1 MITGYPKAIISGL
14 IDQVITKLNTGLSI
28 LNGGTAVSS
37 SNPLP
42 VTKVSDT
49 TSVSTTSNG
58 TITTG
63 GTSQVLLTAKT
74 RKGYWVRNRS
84 SGSLYINRAG
94 GAATTS
100 HFEIKSGDYFETPI
114 WENVS
119 TAIEIIGA
127 TTGQAF
133 GYGECV

>member
-1 MITGYPKAIISGL
+1 MGIVTGYLSQLVSSG
-14 IDQVITKLNTGLSI
+14 IKLY
-28 LNGGTAVSS
+28 NGAASVSS

-42 VTKVSDT
+42 VTKVSDATATAT
-49 TSVSTTSNG
+49 TGKG

-74 RKGYWVRNRS
+74 RKGYWVRNS
-84 SGSLYINRAG
+84 SSDSLYINRAG
-94 GAATTS
+94 GEATTS
-100 HFEIKSGDYFETPI
+100 DFEIKAGDYFETPI

-119 TAIEIIGA
+119 TKIEILGA

-133 GYGECV
+133 SYGECV

>member
-1 MITGYPKAIISGL
+1 MITGYPKA
-14 IDQVITKLNTGLSI
+14 VIKI
-28 LNGGTAVSS
+28 
-37 SNPLP
+37 
-42 VTKVSDT
+42 SDT
-49 TSVSTTSNG
+49 TSVSTTSNS
-58 TITTG
+58 TITAG

-74 RKGYWVRNRS
+74 RKGYWVCNRS

-100 HFEIKSGDYFETPI
+100 HFEIKAGDYFETPL

-119 TAIEIIGA
+119 TKIEIIGA

>member
-1 MITGYPKAIISGL
+1 MTDTA
-14 IDQVITKLNTGLSI
+14 LNNPLV
-28 LNGGTAVSS
+28 TAVMAVKSGDDVVAVGTPA
-37 SNPLP
+37 NP
-42 VTKVSDT
+42 VVVSKSGDATATAT
-49 TSVSTTSNG
+49 TGNG

-74 RKGYWVRNRS
+74 RKGYWVRNSS
-84 SGSLYINRAG
+84 SGSLYINRSG
-94 GAATTS
+94 GTATTS
-100 HFEIKSGDYFETPI
+100 NFEIKAGDYFETPI

>member
-1 MITGYPKAIISGL
+1 MTDTALKNPI
-14 IDQVITKLNTGLSI
+14 V
-28 LNGGTAVSS
+28 TAVMAVKSGEDVVAAGTTES
-37 SNPLP
+37 PI
-42 VTKVSDT
+42 VVSKLSDA
-49 TSVSTTSNG
+49 TSVATTGNG

-74 RKGYWVRNRS
+74 RRGYWVRNRS
-84 SGSLYINRAG
+84 SASLYINRSG

-100 HFEIKSGDYFETPI
+100 HFEIKVGEYFETPT

-119 TAIEIIGA
+119 TKIEIIGA

>member
-1 MITGYPKAIISGL
+1 MGIVTGYLSQLVSNGVKVIVSGT
-14 IDQVITKLNTGLSI
+14 D
-28 LNGGTAVSS
+28 VSS

-42 VTKVSDT
+42 VTKVSDATATAT
-49 TSVSTTSNG
+49 TGKG

-74 RKGYWVRNRS
+74 RKGYWVRNS
-84 SGSLYINRAG
+84 SSDSLYINRRG
-94 GAATTS
+94 GEATTS
-100 HFEIKSGDYFETPI
+100 DFEIKAGDYFETPL

>member
-1 MITGYPKAIISGL
+1 MSAFLDETGTL
-14 IDQVITKLNTGLSI
+14 VT
-28 LNGGTAVSS
+28 VSS

-63 GTSQVLLTAKT
+63 GVSQVLLTAKT
-74 RKGYWVRNRS
+74 RKGYWLQNK
-84 SGSLYINRAG
+84 SGASLYINRG
-94 GAATTS
+94 GGTASAS
-100 HFEIKSGDYFETPI
+100 NFEIVSGGYFETPV

-119 TAIEIIGA
+119 TKIEIFGA
-127 TTGQAF
+127 TTGQVF
-133 GYGECV
+133 NYGECT

>member
-1 MITGYPKAIISGL
+1 MSAFLDETGTLIT
-14 IDQVITKLNTGLSI
+14 
-28 LNGGTAVSS
+28 VSS

-49 TSVSTTSNG
+49 TSVSTTGNG

-84 SGSLYINRAG
+84 SDSLYINRAG

-100 HFEIKSGDYFETPI
+100 NFEIKSGDYFETPL

-119 TAIEIIGA
+119 TKIEIIGA

>member
-1 MITGYPKAIISGL
+1 MGI
-14 IDQVITKLNTGLSI
+14 VTGLLTQLVNSGI
-28 LNGGTAVSS
+28 KLYSGSASVSP

-58 TITTG
+58 TITIG
-63 GTSQVLLTAKT
+63 GKSQELLTAKT
-74 RKGYWVRNRS
+74 RKGYWVRNS
-84 SGSLYINRAG
+84 SSDSLYINRAG
-94 GAATTS
+94 EAATTS
-100 HFEIKSGDYFETPI
+100 HFEIKAGDYFETPI

-119 TAIEIIGA
+119 TKIEIIGA

>member
-1 MITGYPKAIISGL
+1 MGIVTGYLSRLLA
-14 IDQVITKLNTGLSI
+14 DATATTGS
-28 LNGGTAVSS
+28 
-37 SNPLP
+37 
-42 VTKVSDT
+42 
-49 TSVSTTSNG
+49 G

-74 RKGYWVRNRS
+74 RKGYWVHNRS
-84 SGSLYINRAG
+84 SASLYINRSG

-119 TAIEIIGA
+119 TAIEIIVA
-127 TTGQAF
+127 TTGQPF

>member
-1 MITGYPKAIISGL
+1 MGIVTGLLTQLVNSGL
-14 IDQVITKLNTGLSI
+14 NI
-28 LNGGTAVSS
+28 LNGGTEVSS

-49 TSVSTTSNG
+49 TSVSTTGNG

-63 GTSQVLLTAKT
+63 GVSQVLLTDKT
-74 RKGYWVRNRS
+74 RKGYWVRNS
-84 SGSLYINRAG
+84 SSDSLYINRAG
-94 GAATTS
+94 GEATTS
-100 HFEIKSGDYFETPI
+100 NFEIKAGDYFETPP

-119 TAIEIIGA
+119 TKIQIIGA

>member
-1 MITGYPKAIISGL
+1 MSAFLDENG
-14 IDQVITKLNTGLSI
+14 KLVT
-28 LNGGTAVSS
+28 VSS

-58 TITTG
+58 IITTG
-63 GTSQVLLTAKT
+63 GESQVLLTAKT

-94 GAATTS
+94 GSATTS
-100 HFEIKSGDYFETPI
+100 HFEIKAGDYFETPI

-119 TAIEIIGA
+119 TKIEIIGA

>member
-1 MITGYPKAIISGL
+1 MGIVTGY
-14 IDQVITKLNTGLSI
+14 LSQLVKDGIKI
-28 LNGGTAVSS
+28 LNSGTAVSS

-42 VTKVSDT
+42 VTKISDATATAT
-49 TSVSTTSNG
+49 TGNG

-74 RKGYWVRNRS
+74 RKGYWVRNLS
-84 SGSLYINRAG
+84 SGSLYINRSG

>member
-1 MITGYPKAIISGL
+1 MGIVTGYLSRLLA
-14 IDQVITKLNTGLSI
+14 DATATTGS
-28 LNGGTAVSS
+28 
-37 SNPLP
+37 
-42 VTKVSDT
+42 
-49 TSVSTTSNG
+49 G

-74 RKGYWVRNRS
+74 RKGYWVRNLS
-84 SGSLYINRAG
+84 SGSLYINRSG

>member
-1 MITGYPKAIISGL
+1 MSAFLDETGTLIT
-14 IDQVITKLNTGLSI
+14 
-28 LNGGTAVSS
+28 VSS

-42 VTKVSDT
+42 VAKISDATATAT
-49 TSVSTTSNG
+49 TGNG

-84 SGSLYINRAG
+84 SDSLYINRAG
-94 GAATTS
+94 GEATTS
-100 HFEIKSGDYFETPI
+100 NFEIKAGDYFETPI

-119 TAIEIIGA
+119 TKIEIIGA

>member
-1 MITGYPKAIISGL
+1 MSAFLDETGTLIT
-14 IDQVITKLNTGLSI
+14 
-28 LNGGTAVSS
+28 VSS

-49 TSVSTTSNG
+49 TSVSTTGNG

-94 GAATTS
+94 GEATTS
-100 HFEIKSGDYFETPI
+100 HFEIKAGDYFETPL

-119 TAIEIIGA
+119 TKIEIIGA

>member
-1 MITGYPKAIISGL
+1 MGIVTGYLSRLLA
-14 IDQVITKLNTGLSI
+14 DATATTGS
-28 LNGGTAVSS
+28 
-37 SNPLP
+37 
-42 VTKVSDT
+42 
-49 TSVSTTSNG
+49 G

-74 RKGYWVRNRS
+74 RKGYWVQNNS
-84 SGSLYINRAG
+84 SGDLYINRGG

-100 HFEIKSGDYFETPI
+100 HFEIKAGDYFETPI

>member
-58 TITTG
+58 IITTG
-63 GTSQVLLTAKT
+63 GESQVLLTAKT

-94 GAATTS
+94 GSATTS
-100 HFEIKSGDYFETPI
+100 HFEIKAGDYFETPI

-119 TAIEIIGA
+119 TKIEIIG
-127 TTGQAF
+127 
-133 GYGECV
+133 

>member
-1 MITGYPKAIISGL
+1 MTDTALKNPI
-14 IDQVITKLNTGLSI
+14 V
-28 LNGGTAVSS
+28 TAVMAVKSGEDVVAAGTTES
-37 SNPLP
+37 PI
-42 VTKVSDT
+42 VVSKLSDA
-49 TSVSTTSNG
+49 TSVATTGNG
-58 TITTG
+58 TITLG

-84 SGSLYINRAG
+84 SASLYINRSG

-100 HFEIKSGDYFETPI
+100 HFEIKSGDYFETPL

>member
-1 MITGYPKAIISGL
+1 MSAFLDETGTLIT
-14 IDQVITKLNTGLSI
+14 
-28 LNGGTAVSS
+28 VSS

-49 TSVSTTSNG
+49 TSVSTTGNG

-74 RKGYWVRNRS
+74 RKGYWVRNSS

-94 GAATTS
+94 GEATTS
-100 HFEIKSGDYFETPI
+100 HFEVKAGDYFETPT

-119 TAIEIIGA
+119 TKIEIIGA

>member
-1 MITGYPKAIISGL
+1 MSAFLDETGTLIT
-14 IDQVITKLNTGLSI
+14 
-28 LNGGTAVSS
+28 VSS

-42 VTKVSDT
+42 VTKISDATATAT
-49 TSVSTTSNG
+49 TGNG
-58 TITTG
+58 TITAG

-74 RKGYWVRNRS
+74 RKGYWVRNS
-84 SGSLYINRAG
+84 SSDSLYINRAG

-100 HFEIKSGDYFETPI
+100 HFEIKAGDYFETPL

-119 TAIEIIGA
+119 TKIEIIGA

>member
-1 MITGYPKAIISGL
+1 MTAQTARLLVDGNGL
-14 IDQVITKLNTGLSI
+14 IIPNQYYDAATNSFIAGS
-28 LNGGTAVSS
+28 A

-42 VTKVSDT
+42 VAKISDATATAT
-49 TSVSTTSNG
+49 TGNG

-74 RKGYWVRNRS
+74 RKGYWVRNLS
-84 SGSLYINRAG
+84 SGSLYINRSG

-100 HFEIKSGDYFETPI
+100 HFEIKSGDYFETPT

>member
-1 MITGYPKAIISGL
+1 
-14 IDQVITKLNTGLSI
+14 
-28 LNGGTAVSS
+28 
-37 SNPLP
+37 
-42 VTKVSDT
+42 VSDT
-49 TSVSTTSNG
+49 TSVSTTGNG

-74 RKGYWVRNRS
+74 RKGYWVRNSS

-94 GAATTS
+94 GEATTS
-100 HFEIKSGDYFETPI
+100 NFEIKAGDYFETPI

-119 TAIEIIGA
+119 TKIEIIGA

>member
-1 MITGYPKAIISGL
+1 MSAWL
-14 IDQVITKLNTGLSI
+14 QED
-28 LNGGTAVSS
+28 GTLVTASS

-42 VTKVSDT
+42 VTKISDATSTAT
-49 TSVSTTSNG
+49 TGNG

-74 RKGYWVRNRS
+74 RKGYWVRNLS
-84 SGSLYINRAG
+84 SGSLYINRSG

>member
-1 MITGYPKAIISGL
+1 MTDTA
-14 IDQVITKLNTGLSI
+14 LNNPI
-28 LNGGTAVSS
+28 VTAVMAVKSGDDVVALNS

-49 TSVSTTSNG
+49 TSVSTTGNG

-84 SGSLYINRAG
+84 SDSLYINRAG
-94 GAATTS
+94 GEATTS
-100 HFEIKSGDYFETPI
+100 NFEIKAGDYFETPI

-119 TAIEIIGA
+119 TKIEIIGA